1 MTGAATSASQ
11 SASSKADTK
20 AGVQEELPYVS
31 VSDVSTGYAVNERG
45 QTIRFEKDE
54 NGDVSKRVVIEG
66 WIVVKEIQHNYKTNS
81 YTYVLIGKDI
91 QGKVFEISVPADTF
105 YGMQYKL
112 KAVIAPHF
120 DLKTKFN
127 LTKKDNLQ
135 GIIAATT
142 KNVKQITEY
151 NQVTWVGDKLIVPGL
166 EPEGFKCQLD
176 KSWFPYRMSPDLEL
190 ESALGIYDT
199 ILDSAPIENVMPLII
214 LTFIS
219 PVVGKLFPDYRY
231 GYALIGE
238 TGSLKTATSRTLL
251 SIYGTDFKHG
261 NTLIK
266 LGEGS
271 TNNAAGEIAA
281 MAGVM
286 PVLLDNFKPYADF
299 DKSKLSAM
307 INTIMEGASKARG
320 KKDGGL
326 QDTKKYMCCLI
337 ITGEDY
343 SLESA
348 SLARVMQCEWIKPD
362 TSKLF
367 KIGDPRLDHMPAVGY
382 SWLTWLQTEDGIA
395 AMKEFQV
402 RFPEERRK
410 YAEEMTKKGAPNP
423 ERLGSNMAM
432 ESLGLELMCKH
443 PVFGPYF
450 DKFRESFRENV
461 SKKNVLVADSVRSGS
476 EAEELVELLKEK
488 IARGIFILDPLR
500 EVKYPNVRA
509 GWEDD
514 EYYYIYPS
522 EIKKLLKELAGAQKL
537 GLPQIGNQ
545 LKSRG
550 YIIASEEGKNQRL
563 EHKPDGKTL
572 RVYVFPKSKINESD
586 DRKSHG
592 DDEKGTESC
601 SKEPQWEWDSRP
613 TAAVLRANAM

>member
-1 MTGAATSASQ
+1 MAGAAASAPQ
-11 SASSKADTK
+11 SASSKADSEAT
-20 AGVQEELPYVS
+20 VQEELPYVS
-31 VSDVSTGYAVNERG
+31 VSENSTGYAVNEKG
-45 QTIRFEKDE
+45 QTIRLEKDE
-54 NGDVSKRVVIEG
+54 NGEASKRVVIEG
-66 WIVVKEIQHNYKTNS
+66 WIIVKETQHNYKTNS
-81 YTYVLIGKDI
+81 YTYVLIGRDVH
-91 QGKVFEISVPADTF
+91 GKEFEISVPADTF

-127 LTKKDNLQ
+127 LTKKDSLQ

-142 KNVKQITEY
+142 KNVKIITEY
-151 NQVTWVGDKLIVPGL
+151 NQVTWNGDKLIVPGL
-166 EPEGFKCQLD
+166 EPDGFKCQID
-176 KSWFPYRMSPDLEL
+176 KSWFPYRMSPDLDL
-190 ESALGIYDT
+190 ESALEIYDT
-199 ILDSAPIENVMPLII
+199 ILESAPIENVMPLII
-214 LTFIS
+214 LTLIS

-238 TGSLKTATSRTLL
+238 TGSLKTAISRTLL

-261 NTLIK
+261 TTLIK

-367 KIGDPRLDHMPAVGY
+367 KIGDPRLDHMPGIGY

-395 AMKEFQV
+395 AMKEFQLK
-402 RFPEERRK
+402 FPEERRK
-410 YAEEMTKKGAPNP
+410 YVEEMTEKGAPNP

-432 ESLGLELMCKH
+432 ESLGLDLMCKH

-450 DKFRESFRENV
+450 DKFSAKFRENA
-461 SKKNVLVADSVRSGS
+461 SKKNVIVADAVRGGS

-488 IARGIFILDPLR
+488 IARNIFVLKPIPEPR
-500 EVKYPNVRA
+500 YPSVRA

-522 EIKKLLKELAGAQKL
+522 EIRKLLKELAGAQKL

-550 YIIASEEGKNQRL
+550 YIIAGEDGKNQSPKR
-563 EHKPDGKTL
+563 EPGGKTL
-572 RVYVFPKSKINESD
+572 RVYVFSKSKINESD
-586 DRKSHG
+586 NRKSQG
-592 DDEKGTESC
+592 WGK
-601 SKEPQWEWDSRP
+601 P
-613 TAAVLRANAM
+613 TL